1 MKKVFCCL
9 FLILSVVS
17 FSSSAIKK
25 EKYNPIDKDIFVF
38 DQYSADAINLKKYSG
53 LYSEPN
59 TRSLFYPSYK
69 KYNGMEGYLD
79 KEVKVGNKTYFKLVL
94 KNGEVFYLNDLNSY
108 NQIVSVKNYQ
118 KRLEEIEKLKEIK
131 LPNIDDLYVAKV
143 ETDPK
148 SKDIYIITFSNGLR
162 LHNADLNG
170 LLSLSEKITN
180 PDDLHQFINIINN
193 DNINFTY
200 NAQNNIIKV
209 ELKSEPLS
217 IESFIFKEKLYT
229 TTVTAILSSKER
241 LFIDDFKI
249 LQNDNIYEPSSDL
262 TFKSKS
268 GTTVYEWTKFILN
281 NQFVSYI
288 NSLNDKNDV
297 KVRFYG
303 SRKNVEK
310 KIDSKTIA
318 KIKKLSTL
326 NALLTKYFKS
336 GLE

>member
-1 MKKVFCCL
+1 
-9 FLILSVVS
+9 
-17 FSSSAIKK
+17 
-25 EKYNPIDKDIFVF
+25 
-38 DQYSADAINLKKYSG
+38 
-53 LYSEPN
+53 
-59 TRSLFYPSYK
+59 
-69 KYNGMEGYLD
+69 MEGYLD
-79 KEVKVGNKTYFKLVL
+79 KEIKVGNKIYFKLVL
-94 KNGEVFYLNDLNSY
+94 KNGEVLYFNDLNSY
-108 NQIVSVKNYQ
+108 DQIVSVKNYQ
-118 KRLEEIEKLKEIK
+118 KRLDEIEKLKEIK

-148 SKDIYIITFSNGLR
+148 SKDIYIITFSDGLR
-162 LHNADLNG
+162 LHADLNG

-180 PDDLHQFINIINN
+180 PDDLHQFIDIINT
-193 DNINFTY
+193 DNINFTH

-209 ELKSEPLS
+209 ELKSQPLS

-249 LQNDNIYEPSSDL
+249 VQNDNTYESTSDL
-262 TFKSKS
+262 IFKSKS
-268 GTTVYEWTKFILN
+268 DTTVYEWTKFILN

-288 NSLNDKNDV
+288 NSLNDKNVV

-303 SRKNVEK
+303 SRKNVEQ

-326 NALLTKYFKS
+326 NALLAKYFKS

>member
-38 DQYSADAINLKKYSG
+38 DQYSADAINLKKYGG

-79 KEVKVGNKTYFKLVL
+79 KEIKVGNKIYFKLVL
-94 KNGEVFYLNDLNSY
+94 KNGEVLYFNDLNSY
-108 NQIVSVKNYQ
+108 DQIVSVKNYQ
-118 KRLEEIEKLKEIK
+118 KRLDEIEKLKEIK

-148 SKDIYIITFSNGLR
+148 SKDIYIITFSDGLR
-162 LHNADLNG
+162 LHADLNG

-180 PDDLHQFINIINN
+180 PDDLHQFIDIINT
-193 DNINFTY
+193 DNINFTH

-209 ELKSEPLS
+209 ELKSQPLS

-249 LQNDNIYEPSSDL
+249 VQNDNTYESTSDL
-262 TFKSKS
+262 ISKSKS
-268 GTTVYEWTKFILN
+268 DTTVYEWTKFILN

-326 NALLTKYFKS
+326 NALLAKYFKS

>member
-1 MKKVFCCL
+1 
-9 FLILSVVS
+9 
-17 FSSSAIKK
+17 
-25 EKYNPIDKDIFVF
+25 
-38 DQYSADAINLKKYSG
+38 
-53 LYSEPN
+53 
-59 TRSLFYPSYK
+59 
-69 KYNGMEGYLD
+69 MEGYLD
-79 KEVKVGNKTYFKLVL
+79 KEIKVGNKIYFKLVL
-94 KNGEVFYLNDLNSY
+94 KNGEVLYFNDLNSY
-108 NQIVSVKNYQ
+108 DQIVSVKNYQ
-118 KRLEEIEKLKEIK
+118 KRLDEIEKLKEIK

-148 SKDIYIITFSNGLR
+148 SKDIYIITFSDGLR
-162 LHNADLNG
+162 LHADLNG

-180 PDDLHQFINIINN
+180 PDDLHQFIDIINT
-193 DNINFTY
+193 DNINFTH

-209 ELKSEPLS
+209 ELKSQPLS

-229 TTVTAILSSKER
+229 TTVTTILSSKER

-249 LQNDNIYEPSSDL
+249 VQNDNTYESTSDL
-262 TFKSKS
+262 ISKSKS
-268 GTTVYEWTKFILN
+268 DTTVYEWTKFILN

-288 NSLNDKNDV
+288 NSLNDKNVV

-318 KIKKLSTL
+318 KIKKLSIL
-326 NALLTKYFKS
+326 NALLAKYFKS

>member
-1 MKKVFCCL
+1 
-9 FLILSVVS
+9 
-17 FSSSAIKK
+17 
-25 EKYNPIDKDIFVF
+25 
-38 DQYSADAINLKKYSG
+38 
-53 LYSEPN
+53 
-59 TRSLFYPSYK
+59 
-69 KYNGMEGYLD
+69 MEGYLD
-79 KEVKVGNKTYFKLVL
+79 KEIKVGNKIYFKLVL
-94 KNGEVFYLNDLNSY
+94 KNGEVLYFNDLNSY
-108 NQIVSVKNYQ
+108 DQIVSVKNYQ
-118 KRLEEIEKLKEIK
+118 KRLDEIEKLKEIK
-131 LPNIDDLYVAKV
+131 LPNIDDLYVAKF

-148 SKDIYIITFSNGLR
+148 SKDIYIITFSDGLR
-162 LHNADLNG
+162 LHADLNG

-180 PDDLHQFINIINN
+180 PDDLHQFIDIINT
-193 DNINFTY
+193 DNINFTH

-209 ELKSEPLS
+209 ELKSQPLS

-249 LQNDNIYEPSSDL
+249 VQNDNTYESTSDL
-262 TFKSKS
+262 IFKSKS
-268 GTTVYEWTKFILN
+268 DTTVYEWTKFILN

-288 NSLNDKNDV
+288 NLLNDKNDV

-326 NALLTKYFKS
+326 NALLAKYFKS

>member
-1 MKKVFCCL
+1 
-9 FLILSVVS
+9 
-17 FSSSAIKK
+17 
-25 EKYNPIDKDIFVF
+25 
-38 DQYSADAINLKKYSG
+38 
-53 LYSEPN
+53 
-59 TRSLFYPSYK
+59 
-69 KYNGMEGYLD
+69 MEGYLD
-79 KEVKVGNKTYFKLVL
+79 KEIKVGNKIYFKLVL
-94 KNGEVFYLNDLNSY
+94 KNGEVLYFNDLNSY
-108 NQIVSVKNYQ
+108 DQIVSVKNYQ
-118 KRLEEIEKLKEIK
+118 KRLDEIEKLKEIK
-131 LPNIDDLYVAKV
+131 LPNIDDLFVAKV

-180 PDDLHQFINIINN
+180 TDDLHQFINIINIIN
-193 DNINFTY
+193 TDNINFTY

-249 LQNDNIYEPSSDL
+249 LQNDNIYESTSDL
-262 TFKSKS
+262 SFKSKS

-326 NALLTKYFKS
+326 NAQLAKYFKS

>member
-1 MKKVFCCL
+1 
-9 FLILSVVS
+9 
-17 FSSSAIKK
+17 
-25 EKYNPIDKDIFVF
+25 
-38 DQYSADAINLKKYSG
+38 
-53 LYSEPN
+53 
-59 TRSLFYPSYK
+59 
-69 KYNGMEGYLD
+69 MEGYLD
-79 KEVKVGNKTYFKLVL
+79 KEIKVGNKIYFKLVL
-94 KNGEVFYLNDLNSY
+94 KNGEVLYFNDLNSY
-108 NQIVSVKNYQ
+108 DQIVSVKNYQ
-118 KRLEEIEKLKEIK
+118 KRLDEIEKLKEIK

-148 SKDIYIITFSNGLR
+148 SKDIYIITFSDGLR
-162 LHNADLNG
+162 LHADLNG

-180 PDDLHQFINIINN
+180 PDDLHQFIDIINT
-193 DNINFTY
+193 DNINFTH

-209 ELKSEPLS
+209 ELKSQPLS

-249 LQNDNIYEPSSDL
+249 VQNDNTYESTSDL
-262 TFKSKS
+262 IFKSKS
-268 GTTVYEWTKFILN
+268 DTTVYEWTKFILN

-288 NSLNDKNDV
+288 NSLNDKNVV

-303 SRKNVEK
+303 SRKNVGK
-310 KIDSKTIA
+310 KRDSKTIA

-326 NALLTKYFKS
+326 NALLAKYFKS

>member
-1 MKKVFCCL
+1 
-9 FLILSVVS
+9 
-17 FSSSAIKK
+17 
-25 EKYNPIDKDIFVF
+25 
-38 DQYSADAINLKKYSG
+38 
-53 LYSEPN
+53 
-59 TRSLFYPSYK
+59 
-69 KYNGMEGYLD
+69 MEGYLD
-79 KEVKVGNKTYFKLVL
+79 KEVKVGNKIYFKLVL
-94 KNGEVFYLNDLNSY
+94 KNGEVLYLNDLNSY
-108 NQIVSVKNYQ
+108 DQIVSVKNYQ
-118 KRLEEIEKLKEIK
+118 KRLDEIEKLKEIK

-180 PDDLHQFINIINN
+180 PDDLHQFINIINT
-193 DNINFTY
+193 DNINFTH

-209 ELKSEPLS
+209 ELKSQPLS

-249 LQNDNIYEPSSDL
+249 VQNDNTYESTSDL
-262 TFKSKS
+262 ISKSKS
-268 GTTVYEWTKFILN
+268 DTTVYEWTKFILN

-288 NSLNDKNDV
+288 NSLNDKNVV

-303 SRKNVEK
+303 SRKNVGK
-310 KIDSKTIA
+310 KRDSKTIS

-326 NALLTKYFKS
+326 NALLAKYFKS

>member
-1 MKKVFCCL
+1 
-9 FLILSVVS
+9 
-17 FSSSAIKK
+17 
-25 EKYNPIDKDIFVF
+25 
-38 DQYSADAINLKKYSG
+38 
-53 LYSEPN
+53 
-59 TRSLFYPSYK
+59 
-69 KYNGMEGYLD
+69 MEGYLD
-79 KEVKVGNKTYFKLVL
+79 KEIKVGNKIYFKLVF
-94 KNGEVFYLNDLNSY
+94 KNGEVLYFNDLNSY
-108 NQIVSVKNYQ
+108 DQIVSVKNYQ
-118 KRLEEIEKLKEIK
+118 KRLGEIEKLKEIK

-148 SKDIYIITFSNGLR
+148 SKDIYIITFSDGLR
-162 LHNADLNG
+162 LHADLNG

-180 PDDLHQFINIINN
+180 PDDLHQFIDIINT
-193 DNINFTY
+193 DNINFTH

-209 ELKSEPLS
+209 ELKSQPLS

-249 LQNDNIYEPSSDL
+249 VQNDNTYESTSDL
-262 TFKSKS
+262 IFKSKS
-268 GTTVYEWTKFILN
+268 DTTVYEWTKFILN

-288 NSLNDKNDV
+288 NSLNDKNVV

-303 SRKNVEK
+303 SRKNVKK

-326 NALLTKYFKS
+326 NALLAKYFKS